1 MTLDFGPTI
10 GDVLNENT
18 STGIFFFFFSATITL
33 SVILGLFGFVFC
45 VLIAFIIRRYR
56 RFRNGNRRK
65 FKSSDENLVVP
76 NYETESAEE
85 NEIFSIR
92 LHPLQ
97 NNLQDSSSI
106 LSSLSTEDIIQD
118 PTVSS
123 TTTSDQSFSL
133 CSYFRKFLK

>member
-1 MTLDFGPTI
+1 MKTHQQVYF
-10 GDVLNENT
+10 
-18 STGIFFFFFSATITL
+18 SFFFSATITL

-45 VLIAFIIRRYR
+45 VLIAFIIRCYR

-76 NYETESAEE
+76 NYETDSAEE

-92 LHPLQ
+92 LHTLQ

-123 TTTSDQSFSL
+123 TTTSDQRFSL

>member
-18 STGIFFFFFSATITL
+18 STGIFFLFFSATITL
-33 SVILGLFGFVFC
+33 SVILGLFGFMFC
-45 VLIAFIIRRYR
+45 VLIVFIIRRYR
-56 RFRNGNRRK
+56 RFRYGNRRK

-76 NYETESAEE
+76 NYEIDSDQE

-92 LHPLQ
+92 LHTLQ
-97 NNLQDSSSI
+97 NNLQDNSSI
-106 LSSLSTEDIIQD
+106 LTPISTEDIIQD

-123 TTTSDQSFSL
+123 TSDQRFIL
-133 CSYFRKFLK
+133 CFCFRKFLK

>member
-1 MTLDFGPTI
+1 M
-10 GDVLNENT
+10 
-18 STGIFFFFFSATITL
+18 
-33 SVILGLFGFVFC
+33 FC

-76 NYETESAEE
+76 NYETDLAEE

-92 LHPLQ
+92 LHTLQ

-123 TTTSDQSFSL
+123 TTTSDQRFSL